1 MLLELRRSLGLVA
14 RPGPDGSERE
24 KWTIDPS
31 HTGVRERILEI
42 WRYRRVLVYF
52 SLRYVKGMYE
62 GTTLGIF
69 WLFARPLLPIAI
81 SAFIFGSLLKVGS
94 DGVPYFLFFLT
105 GMVTWMLFERGL
117 LFVTRSFDQSKN
129 LLKKV
134 YFPRLIVPFASTM
147 PALVNFA
154 IYMGLLLGVAIY
166 YFIKSGVW
174 HLLFSSRLFAA
185 VYVVVLAVIF
195 SIALGLFTSV
205 WQARFPDVRMT
216 LRYVTRFWSY
226 ATPII
231 YPMSQIPPEHRWIM
245 FLNPMA
251 PIVETFKWATLGVGA
266 FYGGPLLA
274 STAVIAVTF
283 VGGLWYFGRAEA
295 ASVDK
300 L

>member
-14 RPGPDGSERE
+14 RPGPDRSERE

-31 HTGVRERILEI
+31 HTGVRERIIEI
-42 WRYRRVLVYF
+42 WRYRRVLAYF
-52 SLRYVKGMYE
+52 SMRYVKGMYE

-81 SAFIFGSLLKVGS
+81 SAFIFGALLKVGS

-154 IYMGLLLGVAIY
+154 IYMGLLVGVAIY
-166 YFIKSGVW
+166 YLFKNGVW
-174 HLLFSSRLFAA
+174 YLQFSPRLLAGI
-185 VYVVVLAVIF
+185 YVVVLAVVF

-231 YPMSQIPPEHRWIM
+231 YPMSQIPPEYRWIM

-274 STAVIAVTF
+274 STAVIAIMF
-283 VGGLWYFGRAEA
+283 VSGLWYFSRAEA